1 MTRQLVYAILITHY
15 LVVLAS
21 PMATQTD
28 IPSDL
33 TDDDKAQI
41 FQFLDG
47 RLNSAILYMS
57 LHGIYTGI
65 LAVTLWNIFTNKCW
79 PIRRTMVFIIIL
91 LHVLITVNVA
101 NTWSYIC
108 SGFIENGQS
117 FWTVNMKLNSAGQ
130 AVSLETGITASISTI
145 LSDLYMIWCCWTV
158 WERRWL
164 VVLLPTLS
172 LISATVSKI
181 IDVYHIYF
189 LKPADVF
196 PTLYISFVLATTL
209 FCTLLIIYRILTVAG
224 AKRGAEG
231 RLRVFHRV
239 IEVLVESSALYSVSL
254 ILFLACTICDN
265 RGEVYFDVIAAIA
278 KGIAPTLLVGRVAA
292 GHTRPDD
299 DCDESAI
306 STLRFQ
312 PPLELGTTS
321 LQESTM
327 RSAVFDTDIEAQP
340 E

>member
-1 MTRQLVYAILITHY
+1 
-15 LVVLAS
+15 
-21 PMATQTD
+21 MATQTD

-47 RLNSAILYMS
+47 RLNSAILYML

-79 PIRRTMVFIIIL
+79 PIRRTMVFVIIL

-108 SGFIENGQS
+108 SGFIENGKS

-145 LSDLYMIWCCWTV
+145 LADLYMIWCCWTV
-158 WERRWL
+158 WGRRWL

-172 LISATVSKI
+172 LISATGKVFNLVYSLRIYNSMFYLVSKI

-196 PTLYISFVLATTL
+196 PMLYISFVLATTL

-239 IEVLVESSALYSVSL
+239 IEVLVESSALYSICL

-321 LQESTM
+321 LQESTT
-327 RSAVFDTDIEAQP
+327 RSAIFDTDIEAQP